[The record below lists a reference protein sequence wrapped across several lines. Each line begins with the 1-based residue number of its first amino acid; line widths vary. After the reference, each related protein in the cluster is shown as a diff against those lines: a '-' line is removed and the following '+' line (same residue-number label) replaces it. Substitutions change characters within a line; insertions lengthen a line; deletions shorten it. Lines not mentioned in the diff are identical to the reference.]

1 MSNLKMEAVLAFVK
15 ENAIYGDP
23 QSVLDT
29 IDTYAM
35 DGSLDQKRFLM
46 NIGPEKGKILVD
58 TIKKNKS
65 KKILE
70 LGSFLGYSAVLIGMS
85 IDDDGELISIDP
97 DPNSIA
103 IASQLVEFAGLSSK
117 VSFIKGKA
125 EHAINDLDRS
135 FDLIFIDHAKKRY
148 ADCSRAGEFALP
160 EDDDDLACK
169 KLIEGLYKINK
180 DFEVPSMK
188 NFGINQK
195 NFEDELENMA
205 TDAETSGAPNL
216 NPRVPSVNEMVDL
229 YGQAWRAF

>member
-1 MSNLKMEAVLAFVK
+1 MANLKMEAVLAFVK

-70 LGSFLGYSAVLIGMS
+70 LGSFLGYSAVLIGMT
-85 IDDDGELISIDP
+85 IDDDGELISVDP

-135 FDLIFIDHAKKRY
+135 FDLIFISVS
-148 ADCSRAGEFALP
+148 SRNS
-160 EDDDDLACK
+160 
-169 KLIEGLYKINK
+169 LIESIVMCFFGFFSWCITNPNPALESVNAGQNIGTLLSYAVSIKES
-180 DFEVPSMK
+180 FFLEFFFK
-188 NFGINQK
+188 NFPI
-195 NFEDELENMA
+195 
-205 TDAETSGAPNL
+205 S
-216 NPRVPSVNEMVDL
+216 
-229 YGQAWRAF
+229 

>member
-29 IDTYAM
+29 IDSYAM

-148 ADCSRAGEFALP
+148 FPDLLLLESSGLVKKDTIIFADNVGLFKSDMTEYFKHVRDSNFYTSSNIGS
-160 EDDDDLACK
+160 
-169 KLIEGLYKINK
+169 KLEYRDSIYDAVEISVRIK
-180 DFEVPSMK
+180 D
-188 NFGINQK
+188 
-195 NFEDELENMA
+195 
-205 TDAETSGAPNL
+205 
-216 NPRVPSVNEMVDL
+216 
-229 YGQAWRAF
+229 

>member
-1 MSNLKMEAVLAFVK
+1 
-15 ENAIYGDP
+15 
-23 QSVLDT
+23 
-29 IDTYAM
+29 M

-85 IDDDGELISIDP
+85 IDDDGELISVDP

-117 VSFIKGKA
+117 VSFIKSKA

-148 ADCSRAGEFALP
+148 FP
-160 EDDDDLACK
+160 DL
-169 KLIEGLYKINK
+169 LL
-180 DFEVPSMK
+180 
-188 NFGINQK
+188 
-195 NFEDELENMA
+195 LENSGLVKKNTIIFADNVGLFKSDM
-205 TDAETSGAPNL
+205 TEYFKHVRDSNFYTSSNIGSKLEYRDSIYDAVEI
-216 NPRVPSVNEMVDL
+216 SVRIKD
-229 YGQAWRAF
+229 